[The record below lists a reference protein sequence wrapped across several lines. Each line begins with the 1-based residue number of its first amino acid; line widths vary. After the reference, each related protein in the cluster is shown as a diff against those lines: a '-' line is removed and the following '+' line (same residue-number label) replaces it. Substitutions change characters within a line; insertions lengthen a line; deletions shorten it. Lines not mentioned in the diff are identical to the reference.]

1 MGRTESAFAGIL
13 LLAIIAAVTVVV
25 MRSGTRAPVV
35 ADVPEQTAI
44 LGTGLVSFTG
54 NADKDLC
61 TCYEQA
67 FAYGKKA
74 GNIESVEYRGGF
86 AACSNMLGADGGNAW
101 TWGWA
106 NGQQAP
112 GKPSTCRGYYASLRS
127 IQR

>member
-25 MRSGTRAPVV
+25 MRSGTRAPTV
-35 ADVPEQTAI
+35 ADVPEQAAI
-44 LGTGLVSFTG
+44 LGTGLVAFTG
-54 NADKDLC
+54 DADKDLC

-67 FAYGKKA
+67 FAYGKRA
-74 GNIESVEYRGGF
+74 GNIESIEFR
-86 AACSNMLGADGGNAW
+86 
-101 TWGWA
+101 
-106 NGQQAP
+106 QQAP